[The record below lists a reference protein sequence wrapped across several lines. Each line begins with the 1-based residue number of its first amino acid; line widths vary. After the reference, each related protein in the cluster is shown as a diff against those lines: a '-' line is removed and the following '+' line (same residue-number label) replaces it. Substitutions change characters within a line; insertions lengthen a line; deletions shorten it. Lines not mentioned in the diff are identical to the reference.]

1 MKLIYKLLFGNVMD
15 EPKECTQNIYVFRYI
30 CYCMFFY
37 TIEMLLN
44 ELGIFIV
51 DKNIFRRGYL
61 TAVIFL
67 VLYIVFLL
75 HFKFE
80 HSITKYIGITALTLL
95 ITAANVS
102 LTYHMVLTLTIPVI
116 VAGMYSSKKFT
127 RYSFVIMILS
137 IIISTYGGYFFG
149 VCDANMVLLTVTSL
163 NKLNNNGTFAMTQ
176 INKNPIITLAMFYV
190 LPRCFMAIIF
200 GYISRIVNTVIRKS
214 KRRAIIDFMT
224 GLYNKN
230 KLIEITEEETYIN
243 QRIGIIYWDVNHL
256 KYVNDTYGHQ
266 AGDQLITRI
275 ACSIQD
281 AVEKKGISLRY
292 GGDEF
297 IAIIPNATYDDVE
310 EIISRWNEFIEQI
323 QSKNEYPVSA
333 AVGYALGEGKDLEKI
348 IAIADKNMYN
358 NKQNNV
364 RENYLMSKN

>member
-37 TIEMLLN
+37 TIDMVLN

-61 TAVIFL
+61 AAVIFL
-67 VLYIVFLL
+67 VLYILFLL

-80 HSITKYIGITALTLL
+80 HSITKYIGITALTLI

-102 LTYHMVLTLTIPVI
+102 LTYHMVLVLTIPVI

-127 RYSFVIMILS
+127 QYTFVIMILS

-176 INKNPIITLAMFYV
+176 INKNPMVTLALFYV
-190 LPRCFMAIIF
+190 LPRCLMAILF
-200 GYISRIVNTVIRKS
+200 RYISRIVNTVIRQS

-230 KLIEITEEETYIN
+230 KLIEIIEDETYTN
-243 QRIGIIYWDVNHL
+243 QKIGIIYWDVNHL

-266 AGDQLITRI
+266 VGDQLITRI

-297 IAIIPNATYDDVE
+297 IAIIPDATYDDVE
-310 EIISRWNEFIEQI
+310 RIISRWNEFLKQI
-323 QSKNEYPVSA
+323 QSKNEYPVSV

-348 IAIADKNMYN
+348 IAIADKYMYN
-358 NKQNNV
+358 NKQNND
-364 RENYLMSKN
+364 L